1 MWHEKGYVYA
11 GFEVIFAPLNK
22 EKVFYDSAIHFLN
35 SSKDILPVAHS
46 SRLPFAVALQ
56 A

>member
-11 GFEVIFAPLNK
+11 GLEVIFAPLNK
-22 EKVFYDSAIHFLN
+22 EKAVYDSASHFLN
-35 SSKDILPVAHS
+35 SSKAILPAAHS
-46 SRLPFAVALQ
+46 SRVPFAVALQ